1 MTDIRAYNREAWN
14 RAVSQGNIWTLPV
27 SPEAIAQARQALS
40 DGVPLK
46 GYFVWSLMD
55 NFEWACGFARRFG
68 VIYTD
73 YATQRR
79 IIKDSGRFLA
89 QMAAG

>member
-1 MTDIRAYNREAWN
+1 MYVTENGAAFADVVTPDGAVHDERRAHYLRKHF
-14 RAVSQGNIWTLPV
+14 
-27 SPEAIAQARQALS
+27 AQARQALS

-46 GYFVWSLMD
+46 GYFVWSLLD
-55 NFEWACGFARRFG
+55 NFEWACGFEKRFG

-79 IIKDSGRFLA
+79 II
-89 QMAAG
+89 